1 MAEERKV
8 PVSNAGQ
15 NIFIENREKIRVSG
29 VIDVRSFNENSVYVE
44 TELGELLINGE
55 NLRINKLN
63 LDQFELIVEGY
74 ILSIEYD
81 EKGKHSGK
89 GLLGRMFR

>member
-1 MAEERKV
+1 MAEERKI

-15 NIFIENREKIRVSG
+15 NIFVENREKIRVSG
-29 VIDVRSFNENSVYVE
+29 VMDVRSFNENCVYIE
-44 TELGELLINGE
+44 TELGELLISGE

-63 LDQFELIVEGY
+63 LEQFELVVEGY

-81 EKGKHSGK
+81 EKGKRSGK
-89 GLLGRMFR
+89 GLFGRMFR